1 MPAPSLSVKTVGR
14 SADAGGAYEL
24 KLLVD
29 DRPTR
34 ISILLTWTARFAVV
48 AAFVLIGLSKFNND
62 PRSDWVKVFE
72 RIGWGQWFRYF
83 TGAVQVTGAL
93 LLLTRWTICAGAF
106 LLGCTM
112 IGAMIVD
119 ITVMHAVGYALLPMI
134 LLGIIVAIWFAATY
148 GVSSSPAIHER
159 DLDHEHES
167 Q

>member
-1 MPAPSLSVKTVGR
+1 MDSTPNGR
-14 SADAGGAYEL
+14 DAGGAYEL

-29 DRPTR
+29 DRPTG
-34 ISILLTWTARFAVV
+34 ISILLALTARLAVV
-48 AAFVLIGLSKFNND
+48 AAFVFIGLSKFDND

-93 LLLTRWTICAGAF
+93 LLLTRWTISVGAF

-148 GVSSSPAIHER
+148 GVSSGPAN
-159 DLDHEHES
+159 
-167 Q
+167 

>member
-1 MPAPSLSVKTVGR
+1 MDSTPNGR
-14 SADAGGAYEL
+14 DAGGAYEL

-29 DRPTR
+29 DRPTG
-34 ISILLTWTARFAVV
+34 ISILLALTARLAVV
-48 AAFVLIGLSKFNND
+48 AAFVFIGLSKFDND

-93 LLLTRWTICAGAF
+93 LLLTRWTISAGAF

-119 ITVMHAVGYALLPMI
+119 ITVMHAVGYALLPMT

-148 GVSSSPAIHER
+148 GVSSGPAN
-159 DLDHEHES
+159 
-167 Q
+167 

>member
-1 MPAPSLSVKTVGR
+1 MDSTPNGR
-14 SADAGGAYEL
+14 DAGGAYEL

-29 DRPTR
+29 DRPTG
-34 ISILLTWTARFAVV
+34 ISILLALTARLAVV
-48 AAFVLIGLSKFNND
+48 AAFVFIGLSKFDND

-93 LLLTRWTICAGAF
+93 LLLTRWTISVGAF

-148 GVSSSPAIHER
+148 GVSSGRAN
-159 DLDHEHES
+159 
-167 Q
+167 

>member
-1 MPAPSLSVKTVGR
+1 MDSTPNGR
-14 SADAGGAYEL
+14 DAGGAYEL

-29 DRPTR
+29 DRPTG
-34 ISILLTWTARFAVV
+34 ISILLALTARLAVV
-48 AAFVLIGLSKFNND
+48 AAFVFIGLSKFDND

-93 LLLTRWTICAGAF
+93 LLLTRWTISAGAF

-148 GVSSSPAIHER
+148 GVSSGPAN
-159 DLDHEHES
+159 
-167 Q
+167 